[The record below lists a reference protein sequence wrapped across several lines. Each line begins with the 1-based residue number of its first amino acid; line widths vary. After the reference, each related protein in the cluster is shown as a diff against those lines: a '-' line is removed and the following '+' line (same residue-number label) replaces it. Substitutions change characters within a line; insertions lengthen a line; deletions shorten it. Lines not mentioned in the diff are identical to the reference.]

1 MFQSSREMRIIE
13 LILMKTKK
21 NASLSKEQV
30 GIIEIPFWMFGMVL
44 WDKRMLNRVIVGDC
58 CWECF
63 WCGIER
69 GEGRHNG
76 KDEGLKMETLL
87 FFIKFASLNKL
98 FLSVSSRYF
107 ISVIGCR

>member
-1 MFQSSREMRIIE
+1 MRIIE
-13 LILMKTKK
+13 FMLMKAKY
-21 NASLSKEQV
+21 NASLGKEQV
-30 GIIEIPFWMFGMVL
+30 GIVEIPFWMFGMVM

-63 WCGIER
+63 WCGIEKGR
-69 GEGRHNG
+69 IKNEGRYNG
-76 KDEGLKMETLL
+76 KDEGSKMETLL
-87 FFIKFASLNKL
+87 FLQNLLLLNKL